1 VEEQMTSC
9 ERFLAGYTAFRDDAL
24 PWEERVE
31 FEVHL
36 DECASCARYDRV
48 LQRGTEVYRELP
60 ELEVSED
67 FSARLQHRIFT
78 EDLEAA
84 RARGGRSD
92 GAALAALGVAAAIAA
107 AAWVPLVRQ
116 HTAAALHLPE
126 VAVTSPRADFLTA
139 FELPAHREAGRV
151 TSQLARLGVAVAE
164 LPYHDLVFKQ
174 DNPLVATLAAHSEG
188 GAAGQSF
195 AR

>member
-1 VEEQMTSC
+1 MTSC
-9 ERFLAGYTAFRDDAL
+9 ERFLAGYSAFRDDAL

-48 LQRGTEVYRELP
+48 LRRGTEVYRDLP
-60 ELEVSED
+60 ELEVSDD

-78 EDLEAA
+78 EDLETA

-116 HTAAALHLPE
+116 HTAAALHLPA
-126 VAVTSPRADFLTA
+126 VAVTSPRTDLLAA
-139 FELPAHREAGRV
+139 FEIPAHREAGRV

-164 LPYHDLVFKQ
+164 LPYHDLVFKP
-174 DNPLVATLAAHSEG
+174 DNPLVATLAAYSEG
-188 GAAGQSF
+188 GAAGQTL